1 MRGRTVP
8 RGTRASAS
16 RSALPPLGG
25 QPTRRRVL
33 IAAGGA
39 AAAVLAGGLAPP
51 LAPSVVM
58 AQQSDTAGL
67 RFFRIGTGTT
77 AGTYF
82 PIGGLIANAISSP
95 PGARPCDKGGSCGV
109 QGLVAVAQA
118 TAGSVE
124 NLNLLM
130 SGGVE
135 AAMAQ
140 SDVSFAAYT
149 GTGVFQG
156 RPPFQKLRAIGTL
169 YVEALHAVVRAE
181 SDIFEPADFRNHTV
195 ALGDEGS
202 GTLVEARLALGAYG
216 VRESD
221 LTPLYI
227 RPGSG
232 AERVAS
238 GEIDA
243 FFIVGGAPVGA
254 VTVLAE
260 RRLIRLIPF
269 AGPEADRLR
278 TQHRFLTA
286 TVIPDGIYPG
296 VLATPTLGVGAE
308 LLVGADLPADL
319 IHGIT
324 RALWHENT
332 RRLLAEGHPKGKLI
346 DPAHAVA
353 NVSVPLHEGA
363 ERYYREA
370 GLVGNAANEP
380 AAAIR

>member
-1 MRGRTVP
+1 MRR
-8 RGTRASAS
+8 
-16 RSALPPLGG
+16 L
-25 QPTRRRVL
+25 PTRRRFL
-33 IAAGGA
+33 ATAAGA
-39 AAAVLAGGLAPP
+39 AAWSGLLRFFALPAAAMTKGGPVIGRAD
-51 LAPSVVM
+51 AATV
-58 AQQSDTAGL
+58 QTDTPGL

-109 QGLVAVAQA
+109 PGLVAVAQA

-140 SDVSFAAYT
+140 ADVAFAAYT
-149 GTGVFQG
+149 GSGVFQG
-156 RPPFQKLRAIGTL
+156 RAPFDRLRSIGTL

-181 SDIFEPADFRNHTV
+181 SDIFEPGDFRNHTV

-202 GTLVEARLALGAYG
+202 GTLVEARLALAAYG
-216 VRESD
+216 VREAD
-221 LTPLYI
+221 LTPLYLQ
-227 RPGSG
+227 PGSG

-238 GEIDA
+238 GEIDG

-254 VTVLAE
+254 VSDLAE
-260 RRLIRLIPF
+260 RRLIRLVPF
-269 AGPEADRLR
+269 SGPEADRLR

-286 TVIPDGIYPG
+286 TVIPEGVYPG

-308 LLVGADLPADL
+308 LLVRADLPTDL
-319 IHGIT
+319 IYGIS

-346 DPAHAVA
+346 DPAHAAA
-353 NVSVPLHEGA
+353 NVSVPLHPGA
-363 ERYYREA
+363 ERYYREV
-370 GLVGNAANEP
+370 GLVGNAANEAAP
-380 AAAIR
+380 ALR

>member
-1 MRGRTVP
+1 MP
-8 RGTRASAS
+8 RATHATARPV
-16 RSALPPLGG
+16 RRLT
-25 QPTRRRVL
+25 TRRRFLTVAAAMA
-33 IAAGGA
+33 AAGLMPGGA
-39 AAAVLAGGLAPP
+39 WAQD
-51 LAPSVVM
+51 PS
-58 AQQSDTAGL
+58 GL

-109 QGLVAVAQA
+109 PGLVAVAQA

-130 SGGVE
+130 AGGVE

-140 SDVSFAAYT
+140 ADVAHAAFT
-149 GTGVFQG
+149 GSGVFQG
-156 RPPFQKLRAIGTL
+156 RPAFAGLRAIGTL

-181 SDIFEPADFRNHTV
+181 SDIFEPGDFRNHAV

-202 GTLVEARLALGAYG
+202 GTLVEARLALAAYG
-216 VRESD
+216 VHESD
-221 LTPLYI
+221 LTPLYLK
-227 RPGSG
+227 PGTG

-254 VTVLAE
+254 VSDLAE

-269 AGPEADRLR
+269 VGPEADRLR

-308 LLVGADLPADL
+308 LLVRGDVPDDLVY
-319 IHGIT
+319 GIT

-332 RRLLAEGHPKGKLI
+332 RRLLAEGHPRGKMI
-346 DPAHAVA
+346 DPANAAA
-353 NVSVPLHEGA
+353 NTSVPLHDGA
-363 ERYYREA
+363 VRYYREA
-370 GLVGNAANEP
+370 GLQVGNTAGDAP
-380 AAAIR
+380 AAIR